1 MTTFDEKRRRIER
14 RGRIREFVF
23 GIQDGLIS
31 NLGLI
36 AGIDAATS
44 TNIAIV
50 LLGGITAAASGAI
63 SMAAGAYLSSKAEK
77 EIFDAEI
84 RTESERL
91 ATEPYLAQEAVLEAL
106 KEEGL
111 PRENA
116 YRVVRLL
123 QPRPDIVFQTYHE
136 KVLGLG
142 RAEINRPLQAA
153 LVMGA
158 SFVVGSTIPLLP
170 YVFLPPGSALMTAV
184 VLSTG
189 ALFGVG
195 VFKGRLAKQSVWRA
209 GLEFFAIALGSAGL
223 GYALGLGINALGM
236 ADP

>member
-1 MTTFDEKRRRIER
+1 MPLVDDKRRRIER

-31 NLGLI
+31 NLGLV
-36 AGIDAATS
+36 AGIDGATS
-44 TNIAIV
+44 NIAIV
-50 LLGGITAAASGAI
+50 LLGGITAAASGAV

-91 ATEPYLAQEAVLEAL
+91 TTEPYLAQEAVMEAL

-116 YRVVRLL
+116 YRIVRLL
-123 QPRPDIVFQTYHE
+123 QPRPDIIFQTYHE

-142 RAEINRPLQAA
+142 RAEINRPVQAA

-158 SFVVGSTIPLLP
+158 SFVVGSIIPLLP
-170 YVFLPPGSALMTAV
+170 YLIIPHGPSLAAAV
-184 VLSTG
+184 VISTS

-195 VFKGRLAKQSVWRA
+195 VFKGYLAKTSLWLS
-209 GLEFFAIALGSAGL
+209 GLEFFGIALGSAGL
-223 GYALGLGINALGM
+223 GYALGLGINALNV
-236 ADP
+236 